1 MMNTSSKY
9 TNEFSGSLKFD
20 LAQKYILNSC
30 YTLGKFFS
38 AQRINKMKKFALIL
52 AATLLAQPVLSKGV
66 QATNAYAR
74 AVVSGVQQSGAFV
87 TLKNTDA
94 TPNVLIGASVKP
106 NIATRTEL
114 HTHVND
120 NGVMRMVEVKDGIPL
135 PANQVVELKPG
146 SYHIMFF
153 DLKTTFSAGKK
164 FPLTLKFK
172 DGSSTTVNVTVKEM
186 QAMQH
191 NHAGHAAGAHQ
202 H

>member
-1 MMNTSSKY
+1 M
-9 TNEFSGSLKFD
+9 
-20 LAQKYILNSC
+20 I
-30 YTLGKFFS
+30 
-38 AQRINKMKKFALIL
+38 
-52 AATLLAQPVLSKGV
+52 
-66 QATNAYAR
+66 
-74 AVVSGVQQSGAFV
+74 
-87 TLKNTDA
+87 A

>member
-52 AATLLAQPVLSKGV
+52 AATLLAQPVLAKGV

-87 TLKNTDA
+87 TL
-94 TPNVLIGASVKP
+94 
-106 NIATRTEL
+106 
-114 HTHVND
+114 
-120 NGVMRMVEVKDGIPL
+120 MRMVEVKDGIPL